1 MEIDFTYFRVS
12 SEGITMPTKSLTGR
26 GALGAPSAGT
36 TSRPPASSAPA
47 AAADPVAEA
56 LALDRRV
63 AAINTLEDR
72 LIEITRSIPGRV
84 TFSTSL
90 GIEDQAVLNAIAASG
105 AKIDVF
111 TLDTGRH
118 FPETLDTLE
127 ASENRYGLN
136 IRVMFPDAREVEELV
151 ARDGIYGF
159 RLAVE
164 NRKSCC
170 DVRKVRPLK
179 RALEG
184 AKGWVT
190 GLRREQSV
198 GRAHVPFASWDAEN
212 ALYKLNPIA
221 DWSLEQLEGYV
232 AANNV
237 PVNPLHARG
246 FPSIGCQPC
255 TRAIKPGE
263 DIRAGRWWWEN
274 EDGKECGLHN
284 RPRQKEVAA

>member
-1 MEIDFTYFRVS
+1 
-12 SEGITMPTKSLTGR
+12 MPTKSSTGR
-26 GALGAPSAGT
+26 GASGAPSAGAT
-36 TSRPPASSAPA
+36 LRTAARPAPA
-47 AAADPVAEA
+47 PAVDPVADA
-56 LALDRRV
+56 LALDRRL
-63 AAINTLEDR
+63 AAIDSLEER
-72 LIEITRSIPGRV
+72 LLEITRSVQGRV

-164 NRKSCC
+164 NRKACC
-170 DVRKVRPLK
+170 DIRKVRPLK

-190 GLRREQSV
+190 GLRREQSA
-198 GRAHVPFASWDAEN
+198 GRAHVPFAAWDAEN
-212 ALYKLNPIA
+212 ALFKLNPIA
-221 DWSLEQLEGYV
+221 DWSLEQLEAYV

-284 RPRQKEVAA
+284 RPRQKEAAA